1 MKEFDPKFAIKR
13 YKRAAWLCTI
23 PIMIVCIVLCVLLGP
38 AWFSVIVLPL
48 YFVTLLLVRMRL
60 TRKYIDGQLF
70 DKLDA
75 ESYRATIF
83 NCDIFPRHGLKVIAA
98 SYFAGD
104 YQSVVSFCVQKLNDK
119 KCNQHRFI
127 YLSWLAKVYY
137 EVGDLE
143 KLRAVVDKFEF
154 ETESLANGEG
164 IRRKITVMG
173 FFRNYLDGNFAKCIE
188 HYENCFN
195 DEKLAQPDMRFSLV
209 QCHFNYAVFNY
220 RLGHFE
226 TATVHFKKVID
237 IAPKLYLA
245 ASAARYLEAISN
257 GTQYVSE
264 FGELLPDICAPMP
277 RAKRSTIVS
286 RVVLGVLACVLLV
299 LSLIIDQFP
308 SKSER
313 IEAAV
318 NSQYPDA
325 DVIAVADLEY
335 HGQDV
340 ATFVLC
346 ETKENTVTA
355 GFVAVSSKT
364 NDLFFD
370 TAIFKV
376 VAGNDYTVETVSKD
390 FEVTF
395 TVCESSNDIPKDCIL
410 TVPTKI
416 NNTLSGFLCITDI
429 TYKSRTLK

>member
-1 MKEFDPKFAIKR
+1 M
-13 YKRAAWLCTI
+13 
-23 PIMIVCIVLCVLLGP
+23 
-38 AWFSVIVLPL
+38 
-48 YFVTLLLVRMRL
+48 
-60 TRKYIDGQLF
+60 
-70 DKLDA
+70 
-75 ESYRATIF
+75 
-83 NCDIFPRHGLKVIAA
+83 
-98 SYFAGD
+98 
-104 YQSVVSFCVQKLNDK
+104 SFCVQKLNDK
-119 KCNQHRFI
+119 KCNQHRFT
-127 YLSWLAKVYY
+127 YLGWLAKVYY

-164 IRRKITVMG
+164 IRRKLAVMG

-188 HYENCFN
+188 HYESCFN
-195 DEKLAQPDMRFSLV
+195 DEKLTRPDMRLSLV
-209 QCHFNYAVFNY
+209 QGHFNYAVFNY

-264 FGELLPDICAPMP
+264 FGELLPDLCAPMP
-277 RAKRSTIVS
+277 RTKRSTIVS
-286 RVVLGVLACVLLV
+286 AVVLRVLACVLLV
-299 LSLIIDQFP
+299 LSVIIAQFP

-355 GFVAVSSKT
+355 GFIAVSSKT

-376 VAGNDYTVETVSKD
+376 VAGNDYTVETVPKG

-429 TYKSRTLK
+429 TYNPNLKVR